1 MIWGLMRVVL
11 QAACLGLS
19 ACAAPKIKL
28 SETEIR
34 EGLAGSWISVRKQGS
49 EEIQLDKTF
58 LADGW
63 AEGTIA
69 IRRRVRSSW
78 FHLPIVTFRDRW
90 RVVGDVIETSG
101 IQSNFPDAFPAG
113 TVLQDRLIKLTEQS
127 AEFIDLTNGNRGVRF
142 TRKNVARTAN

>member
-1 MIWGLMRVVL
+1 MRVAL

-34 EGLAGSWISVRKQGS
+34 EGLIGTWVSIRKEGA

-69 IRRRVRSSW
+69 LRRREQSSW
-78 FHLPIVTFRDRW
+78 FHFPVVTFRDRW
-90 RVVGDVIETSG
+90 RVIGDIIETSG
-101 IQSNFPDAFPAG
+101 IQSNSPDAFPAG
-113 TVLQDRLIKLTEQS
+113 TVLQDRLIKLTAGS
-127 AEFIDLTNGNRGVRF
+127 AEFIDLTHGNKGLRF
-142 TRKNVARTAN
+142 TRKNAHRKAS